1 MNRKTR
7 RQLEARE
14 RRTNRRIDKANW
26 SGQSPMIDPPPIHYE
41 LAERTQA
48 VAAGGLGVVQQLVR
62 QLEVAESINRGC
74 PIFKYYLPY
83 SEADHVLNIAYNLL
97 AGGTCLEHLELR
109 RRDEAYLNA
118 LGAERIPDP
127 TTAADFCRRFDEWN
141 VFALQEALHEPR
153 LKVWGQQPDEFFDL
167 AVIEADGTMVETC
180 GEKKQG
186 IGMNHKK
193 QWGYHPL
200 VMTLAKTREVLYVVN
215 RSGNRPSHEKAAGYF
230 DRAID
235 LCRRGGFRKIRL
247 RGDTDFS
254 QTAHLDC
261 WHEQGVEFV
270 FGMDAMPNLVQIAE
284 NLPESAWKRLDRKK
298 GRVNKSGKTRARRP
312 NYKEQFVVKKQYT
325 RKRLEQEFV
334 AEFDDQPVACR
345 HAYRMV
351 VLRKQVSVSAGQ
363 QKLFDD
369 SPYFFY
375 ITNMPGSEASPR
387 QVVGE
392 SNQRCDQEN
401 IIAQLHGLG
410 ALAAPLNDLVSNG
423 AYMVMAALAW
433 NLKCWLALSITE
445 SGGPAAR
452 EQRRADKHR
461 LVRMDFSTF
470 RQTLLDIPAQILTR
484 GRRLIYRLLT
494 WTPSLESLFRVHAC
508 VSIPLPHS

>member
-14 RRTNRRIDKANW
+14 RRVKKRIDQANW
-26 SGQSPMIDPPPIHYE
+26 NGRSPMIDPPTIHYE
-41 LAERTQA
+41 LSERTQA
-48 VAAGGLGVVQQLVR
+48 IAAGGLGVVQQLVR

-74 PIFKYYLPY
+74 AIFKFHLPY

-109 RRDEAYLNA
+109 RSDAAYLDA
-118 LGAERIPDP
+118 LGAQRIPDP
-127 TTAADFCRRFDEWN
+127 TTAGDFCRRFSAWN

-153 LKVWGQQPDEFFDL
+153 LKVWGQQPESFFEL

-180 GEKKQG
+180 GERKED

-200 VMTLAKTREVLYVVN
+200 VMTLANTREVLYVVN
-215 RSGNRPSHEKAAGYF
+215 RSGNRPSHENAAVYF
-230 DRAID
+230 DRSID
-235 LCRRGGFRKIRL
+235 LCRRGGFRQVRL

-254 QTAHLDC
+254 QTAHLDR
-261 WHEQGVEFV
+261 WHEDGVEFV
-270 FGMDAMPNLVQIAE
+270 FGLDAMPNLVQIAE
-284 NLPESAWKRLDRKK
+284 NLPDSAWKELKRNK

-312 NYKEQFVVKKQYT
+312 NYKEQFVVKKGYT
-325 RKRLEQEFV
+325 NKRLEQEFV
-334 AEFDDQPVACR
+334 AEFDYQPTACK
-345 HAYRMV
+345 HTYRVV
-351 VLRKQVSVSAGQ
+351 VLRKQVGVSAGQ

-375 ITNMPGSEASPR
+375 ITNVSESDASPR
-387 QVVGE
+387 EVVGE

-401 IIAQLHGLG
+401 IISQLKAMG
-410 ALAAPLNDLVSNG
+410 ALAAPLSDLVSNG

-433 NLKCWLALSITE
+433 NLKSWLGLSL
-445 SGGPAAR
+445 S
-452 EQRRADKHR
+452 EQCPPTAKEKRQADKRR

-470 RQTLLDIPAQILTR
+470 RQTLIDIPAQILTR
-484 GRRLIYRLLT
+484 GRQLIYRLLS
-494 WTPSLESLFRVHAC
+494 WTPSLETLFRVHSC
-508 VSIPLPHS
+508 VGLPLRH